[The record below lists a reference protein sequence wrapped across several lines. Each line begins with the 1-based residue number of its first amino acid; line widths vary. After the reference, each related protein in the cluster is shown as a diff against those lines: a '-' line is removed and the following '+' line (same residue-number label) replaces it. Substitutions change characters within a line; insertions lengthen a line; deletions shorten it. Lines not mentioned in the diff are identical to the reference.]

1 MADTLFLVDGGRVA
15 IEIQGP
21 AEGRLIID
29 TVGPGGVVGLS
40 WVAPPF
46 RWQFDARAAEA
57 SSAVAV
63 DVEALRARLVERPE
77 VGYPLLERLSWVL
90 LGTLQATRIR
100 LLDLYG
106 DDRPR

>member
-1 MADTLFLVDGGRVA
+1 MGRA
-15 IEIQGP
+15 
-21 AEGRLIID
+21 
-29 TVGPGGVVGLS
+29 
-40 WVAPPF
+40 PF